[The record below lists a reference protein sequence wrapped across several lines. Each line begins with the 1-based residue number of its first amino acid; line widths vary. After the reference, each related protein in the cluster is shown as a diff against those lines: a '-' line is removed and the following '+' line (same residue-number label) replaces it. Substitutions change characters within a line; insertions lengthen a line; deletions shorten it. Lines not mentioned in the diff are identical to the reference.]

1 MAFLLWIGCKEKVE
15 ETKLYAE
22 DEKYVAWVGR
32 DIAEVDFHF
41 RDLKGAE
48 VDLAKYRG
56 KVLML
61 DFWATWGPPCM
72 ELLPSKL
79 AAHKKYQHLGFD
91 IVGISADFDR
101 SNLEAVVKQ
110 RNIPWPQYYNSAGTT
125 NAAITKFGI
134 KHFPTTWLV
143 DKKGVVRYISAG
155 RDMETKIETLLAEG
169 AGEGSGKEASWT
181 DKLFSKLGGG
191 KKEDDPISAMQM
203 LAEDPAQYM
212 DLKNITITATRRIAT
227 LKTGASTHQ
236 LVIGKQFTVATE
248 AGEVTV
254 QCKEINRDGL
264 VLTVPGQDNPISLA
278 L

>member
-1 MAFLLWIGCKEKVE
+1 MAVLLWAGCNEKVDE
-15 ETKLYAE
+15 SKLYEE
-22 DEKYVAWVGR
+22 DEKYVPWVGR

-41 RDLKGAE
+41 RDLNGVE

-61 DFWATWGPPCM
+61 DFWATWGPPCL

-79 AAHKKYQHLGFD
+79 AAYKKYQHLGFD
-91 IVGISADFDR
+91 VVGISADFDR
-101 SNLEAVVKQ
+101 SDLEAVVEQ

-143 DKKGVVRYISAG
+143 DKKGIIRYISAA
-155 RDMETKIETLLAEG
+155 RDMETKIEALLGEG
-169 AGEGSGKEASWT
+169 AVGDASGAEASWT
-181 DKLFSKLGGG
+181 DKIFSSFRSDG
-191 KKEDDPISAMQM
+191 KPDPINAMRK
-203 LAEDPAQYM
+203 LTEDPAQYM

-227 LKTGASTHQ
+227 LKTGTSTHQ
-236 LVIGKQFTVATE
+236 LVIGKQFAVPTE
-248 AGEVTV
+248 SGDVTV

-264 VLTVPGQDNPISLA
+264 VLEVPGQDDPISLS